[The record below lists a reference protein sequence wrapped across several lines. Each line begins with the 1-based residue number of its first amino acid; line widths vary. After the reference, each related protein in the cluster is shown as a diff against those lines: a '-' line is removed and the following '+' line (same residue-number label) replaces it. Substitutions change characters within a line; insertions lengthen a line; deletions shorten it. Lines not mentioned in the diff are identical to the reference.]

1 MTMPNAI
8 TMLDHYQRQIA
19 AARGAGMAGVTEQA
33 RLAGTIRA
41 LLEIVNSDHDPRGAP
56 GT

>member
-1 MTMPNAI
+1 MPNAI

-33 RLAGTIRA
+33 RLAGTVRA
-41 LLEIVNSDHDPRGAP
+41 LLEIVNTDHDPRAVAD
-56 GT
+56 T